1 MGEGSRQ
8 YLPDI
13 LRLDKEYIPTVW
25 DRRKIYNSFYGGKN
39 NG

>member
-13 LRLDKEYIPTVW
+13 LRLDKEYV
-25 DRRKIYNSFYGGKN
+25 YGWSGN
-39 NG
+39 NFSWRD